1 MQGIAFSLQR
11 SRGTQSPMSESHGC
25 HFKPFP
31 YKETPKM
38 VICLKLIFFS
48 FCQYCKSLLC
58 SMFNEQTCSRFTR
71 LFVRLFVT
79 TPRISHNNIFLNS
92 PGSKDI
98 KTDIPNCQIPKYTNT
113 QIQIHKYTNTAYDE
127 VPEIPNI
134 CCIFEQLVVQ
144 GCQK

>member
-71 LFVRLFVT
+71 LFVRLFKNKLFGCFHLF
-79 TPRISHNNIFLNS
+79 RILHVLHVLRTYSMCSHLGSGTASSNIYSIGRVPFS
-92 PGSKDI
+92 P
-98 KTDIPNCQIPKYTNT
+98 IPL
-113 QIQIHKYTNTAYDE
+113 AFD
-127 VPEIPNI
+127 PEH
-134 CCIFEQLVVQ
+134 CC
-144 GCQK
+144 CCS